1 MPPAEPKRDL
11 LIVDDH
17 PIITL
22 AVKSLVETMLTGYVP
37 VTAHTVADALELAA
51 RSKPA
56 VAVVDISLPDGDG
69 LDLVRRIKEVAPGCA
84 VLVFSMQNELQFG
97 ARALKAGA
105 SGYLMKGDKVSAVV
119 EAIRKIETGGIY
131 ASQALTEELMR
142 NVAKPS
148 TQGIERF
155 SDREYQVFRLMAEGL
170 STKEISVRL
179 KISNKTVDSHIEH
192 MKEKLGCANKTELLL
207 QARDWWRSTKGGG

>member
-1 MPPAEPKRDL
+1 MPAPEPKHDL

-37 VTAHTVADALELAA
+37 HTAHTAADAVELA
-51 RSKPA
+51 RRCKPA
-56 VAVVDISLPDGDG
+56 LAVVDISLPDGDG
-69 LDLVRRIKEVAPGCA
+69 LELVRRIKEVSPRCR

-119 EAIRKIETGGIY
+119 EALQKIESGGIY
-131 ASQALTEELMR
+131 ASPALAEELMR
-142 NVAKPS
+142 SVARPAER
-148 TQGIERF
+148 GIEQLT
-155 SDREYQVFRLMAEGL
+155 DREYQVFRLMAEGRA
-170 STKEISVRL
+170 TKEIAQQL
-179 KISNKTVDSHIEH
+179 QISKKTVDSHVEH
-192 MKEKLGCANKTELLL
+192 MKEKLGCANKTGLML
-207 QARDWWRSTKGGG
+207 QARDWLRATQGGG